1 MTQHTVG
8 EQSATLADR
17 APSAA
22 RVFLDRVASTPHREA
37 FRYPVGDRW
46 ESVTWH
52 QVGERVNRIAA
63 GLLALGLQ
71 TEDRVAVASTT
82 RYEWV
87 LADASIMCAGG
98 ATTTVYP
105 TTGSEDV
112 QFILADSNS
121 RVLFAEDDEQ
131 IAKVRRHREKLPD
144 LQQVVTFDG
153 TPDGDWVISLADL
166 EKKGEEYLKENPD
179 AVEKA
184 VSALTPDHLA
194 TLIYT
199 SGTTGRPKGVR
210 LVHDCW
216 SYEGAAIRALNLL
229 TEDDLQYLWLPLSH
243 VFGKVLLCA
252 QAEIGFATAVDGRI
266 DKIVDNL
273 GVVKPTFMGAAPRI
287 FEKVHARVTTMTH
300 DEGGLKAKIF
310 DWAFRVGIKVSR
322 LRRAGK
328 PVPKP
333 LQLQFAIADKL
344 VFTKLRERFGG
355 RIRYLISGSAALN
368 NDIAEWFDA
377 AGLTILEGY
386 GLTETSGAS
395 CVNRPDDQQIGTVGP
410 PLPGTEIKIASDGE
424 ILMRG
429 PGVMRGYHNQ
439 PDLTAEVLDEDG
451 WFHTGDIGELVGN
464 KVRITDRKKDLIKTS
479 GGKYVAPQAI
489 EAQFK
494 AICPY
499 AAQLVVHGE
508 GRKFVSALVTL
519 DPEAIQEW
527 AEQHGM
533 AGKSYA
539 EIVTSDQAR
548 EMVQK
553 YIDEL
558 NSRLNRWETIKKFV
572 ILPHDLTV
580 EEGDLTPSLKLKR
593 KAVEQKYRDLL
604 DDLYD

>member
-17 APSAA
+17 PPSAA
-22 RVFLDRVASTPHREA
+22 RVFLNRVASTPHREA

-46 ESVTWH
+46 ESVTWA
-52 QVGERVNRIAA
+52 QAGERVNRIAA
-63 GLLALGLQ
+63 GLLALGVQL
-71 TEDRVAVASTT
+71 EDRVAVASST

-87 LADASIMCAGG
+87 LADAGIMCAGA

-105 TTGSEDV
+105 TTGAEDV

-121 RVLFAEDDEQ
+121 RVLFAEDDAQ
-131 IAKVRRHREKLPD
+131 IEKVREQRDKLPD
-144 LQQVVTFDG
+144 LATVVTFDG
-153 TPDGDWVISLADL
+153 KPDGDWVISLAEL
-166 EKKGEEYLKENPD
+166 EKKGEEYLKDNPD
-179 AVEKA
+179 AIEKT

-216 SYEGAAIRALNLL
+216 TYEGAAIDALGLL
-229 TEDDLQYLWLPLSH
+229 TPDDLQYLWLPLSH

-252 QAEIGFATAVDGRI
+252 QAEVGFATAIDGRI

-273 GVVKPTFMGAAPRI
+273 AVVKPTFMGAAPRI
-287 FEKVHARVTTMTH
+287 FEKVHARVITMTH
-300 DEGGLKAKIF
+300 DEGGVKAKIF

-328 PVPKP
+328 PVPKALE
-333 LQLQFAIADKL
+333 LQYKIADKL

-355 RIRYLISGSAALN
+355 RIRHLISGSAALN

-377 AGLTILEGY
+377 AGLSILEGY

-395 CVNRPDDQQIGTVGP
+395 CVNRPDNQRIGTVGP
-410 PLPGTEIKIASDGE
+410 PLPGTEIKIAADGE

-429 PGVMRGYHNQ
+429 PGVMRGYHNR
-439 PDLTAEVLDEDG
+439 PELTAEVLDSDG
-451 WFHTGDIGELVGN
+451 WFHTGDIGELVDG

-519 DPEAIQEW
+519 DPEAIQDW
-527 AEQHGM
+527 ANQHGM

-539 EIVTSDQAR
+539 DIVTSDECRA
-548 EMVQK
+548 MVQK
-553 YIDEL
+553 HIDEL
-558 NSRLNRWETIKKFV
+558 NSRLNRWETIKKFL

-580 EEGDLTPSLKLKR
+580 EAGELTPSLKLKR
-593 KAVEQKYRDLL
+593 KAVEQKYRSLL
-604 DDLYD
+604 DELYD